1 MIEDRG
7 GQRVR
12 GRVFGEV
19 AGEYDRLR
27 PGYPAELVSDVLAY
41 AHLDGGFALEVGA
54 GTGKA
59 TVAFAERG
67 VAVTAVEPD
76 PAMAQVLTGRAG
88 DLEVTVVV
96 STFEDFTPPRPYG
109 LLYSA
114 QAWHWTDPATRWQ
127 RAVATLAPGGAL
139 ALFWNINRLA
149 DPAVVEAV
157 VAAHQAHA
165 PDVAVDTDP
174 VDPDSLAVNWPR
186 TDLDT
191 VPQLGDLTEQLYR
204 WDRTLSADDYV
215 AHLATESA
223 YRMLPDDVRADL
235 FRAVGDALPGP
246 VRLTVDTALYLAR
259 RARRAPAQP
268 D

>member
-7 GQRVR
+7 GQRAR
-12 GRVFGEV
+12 ARVFGEV

-27 PGYPAELVSDVLAY
+27 PGYPAELAGDVLRY
-41 AHLDGGFALEVGA
+41 AGAATRSALEVGA

-76 PAMAQVLTGRAG
+76 LAMARLLTDRAG
-88 DLEVTVVV
+88 GLPVTVVV
-96 STFEDFTPPRPYG
+96 STFEDFVPPAPYD

-127 RAVATLAPGGAL
+127 RAVDALAPGGTL

-157 VAAHQAHA
+157 LAAHRAHA
-165 PDVAVDTDP
+165 PDVPVDTEP
-174 VDPDSLAVNWPR
+174 VDPDSLAAHWPR

-191 VPQLGDLTEQLYR
+191 VAELGDLTERLYR
-204 WDRTLSADDYV
+204 WDRTLSAADYV

-223 YRMLPDDVRADL
+223 YRMLPDRVRAEL
-235 FRAVGDALPGP
+235 FRALREALPGP
-246 VRLTVDTALYLAR
+246 VRMTVDTALYLAR
-259 RARRAPAQP
+259 RTG
-268 D
+268 

>member
-7 GQRVR
+7 GQRAR

-27 PGYPAELVSDVLAY
+27 PGYPAELAGDVLAY
-41 AHLDGGFALEVGA
+41 AHLDDADLDDAVALEVGA

-76 PAMAQVLTGRAG
+76 PAMAEVLAGRAG
-88 DLEVTVVV
+88 DLPVTVVV
-96 STFEDFTPPRPYG
+96 SSFEDFVPPRRYG
-109 LLYSA
+109 LVYSA

-127 RAVATLAPGGAL
+127 RAVAALAPGGTL

-157 VAAHQAHA
+157 LAAHRAHA
-165 PDVAVDTDP
+165 PDIPLDTEP
-174 VDPDSLAVNWPR
+174 VDPDTLAAHWPR

-191 VPQLGDLTEQLYR
+191 VPQLGDLTERLYR
-204 WDRTLSADDYV
+204 WERTLSPADYV

-223 YRMLPDDVRADL
+223 YRMLPDEVRGDL
-235 FRAVGDALPGP
+235 FRAVGAALPGP

-259 RARRAPAQP
+259 RATG
-268 D
+268 